1 MSIKHFCDNCGHA
14 LDSGNALG
22 KGNVLKVESDMPSR
36 GGVALYVHLTASTSP
51 GGSPVGDLCK
61 HCIID
66 AVNKLDDRPKQ
77 APAPEYKPNPVP
89 AIAIPTPRGTSMRI
103 TGDKL
108 PPAPPVP
115 RQQPWGHNK
124 GAGE

>member
-1 MSIKHFCDNCGHA
+1 MSIKHFCDNCGEVLHP
-14 LDSGNALG
+14 GNSLG
-22 KGNVLKVESDMPSR
+22 KGNVLKVDQDMPSR

-66 AVNKLDDRPKQ
+66 AVNKLDDRVK
-77 APAPEYKPNPVP
+77 PAPEYKVNATPSATPIRVTPAPV
-89 AIAIPTPRGTSMRI
+89 
-103 TGDKL
+103 
-108 PPAPPVP
+108 PAPPVP
-115 RQQPWGHNK
+115 RAAPYGWQHPT